1 MRRFNF
7 LAGMVAV
14 GGLVVIAMTIAPQGA
29 LAAGHLGNGPN
40 YGTLDGYGNGT
51 ASDDKSGVGCQDPNN
66 PNLACPAGDYCS
78 CLTTTGAAFK
88 RIGNLPGTLDTEI
101 SLDFSNNFNLYGTP
115 NGSGGYCFGATGVAT
130 ATANN
135 GDQMNLTLQGN
146 VCDTIP
152 VGTAPDQVFG
162 AAFTG
167 NYSITGGTGRYTGQ
181 KGTGTFSE
189 IVSDVNSPSAPAT
202 FTAVGSTGH

>member
-7 LAGMVAV
+7 LVGMVV
-14 GGLVVIAMTIAPQGA
+14 VSGLVAMAMTLAPGSA
-29 LAAGHLGNGPN
+29 MAGRRLGNGPN
-40 YGTLDGYGNGT
+40 YGTLDGYSNGT
-51 ASDDKSGVGCQDPNN
+51 ATDERSGVGCQDPIN
-66 PNLACPAGDYCS
+66 PNLACPVGDYCS
-78 CLTTTGAAFK
+78 CITSTGAAFK
-88 RIGNLPGTLDTEI
+88 GIGNLPGTLDTEI
-101 SLDFSNNFNLYGTP
+101 SLDFSNDFNLYGTP

-146 VCDTIP
+146 VCDAIL
-152 VGTAPDQVFG
+152 VGTAPNQVFG

-167 NYSITGGTGRYTGQ
+167 NYSITGGTGHFTGQ
-181 KGTGTFSE
+181 AGTGTFSE
-189 IVSDVNSPSAPAT
+189 IVSDVNSPDAPAT

>member
-7 LAGMVAV
+7 LAGVVAV
-14 GGLVVIAMTIAPQGA
+14 GGLVVMAMTVAPGRAIAA
-29 LAAGHLGNGPN
+29 SHLGNGPN
-40 YGTLDGYGNGT
+40 YSTLDGYGNGT
-51 ASDDKSGVGCQDPNN
+51 ATDDKSGVGCQDPNN

-88 RIGNLPGTLDTEI
+88 GIGNFPGTLDTEI

-115 NGSGGYCFGATGVAT
+115 NGSGGYCFGASGVAT

-167 NYSITGGTGRYTGQ
+167 NYSITGGTGRFTGQ